1 MITKDSTRDALLTN
15 FGKTTLQD
23 RYLLQ
28 NETYQDMFAR
38 VASAFSDNDEH
49 AQRMYDY
56 ISKLW
61 FMPATPVLSNGG
73 TNRGLPISCYLNEVQ
88 DSLDGITDKW
98 VEDVYLGAGGGGIG
112 TCWSS
117 LRSIGE
123 PVRGRGHSS
132 GIMPFIRVLD
142 SLTLAV
148 SQGSLRRGA
157 AAAYLDI
164 SHPEIEEF
172 LEMRKP
178 TGDYNRKSLNLHQG
192 VVISDSFMMAVELGT
207 KWKLIDP
214 KSKKV
219 KKEINARELFERILE
234 TRMQTGEPYLLFSDT
249 VNRAAVEH
257 HKMLGLK
264 VNQSNLCSEIM
275 LPTGL
280 DYNGKDRTAVCCL
293 GSLNLETWDQWQG
306 NEQFIEDCL
315 RFLDNVLDDFI
326 AQTAGKKGFEGAR
339 YSAQQERSVGLGVM
353 GLHSLFQ
360 QKKIPFESAMAKSLN
375 LRIFKHIRNKADKAN
390 EALAKE
396 KGSCPDAAEMGVEK
410 RFSYMLAIAPTASIS
425 IIAGGSSP
433 CIEPWNANVFIQ
445 KTLSGSF
452 EVKNRYLEAELESLG
467 LNNTQTWQS
476 ILLNQGSIQHLDIP
490 KLIKDCYK
498 TSTEIDQRWVID
510 MAADRSPLIDQ
521 GQSVNLFLEP
531 NCEKWDLMMLHL
543 TAWKKGLK
551 SLYYLRSRSIQRAQY
566 AGSVADDN
574 VIQRDQLLIK
584 SNRTDYEE
592 CLACQ

>member
-1 MITKDSTRDALLTN
+1 MITKDYSRDDKLTD
-15 FGKTTLQD
+15 FGKTTLKD
-23 RYLLQ
+23 RYLLP
-28 NETYQDMFAR
+28 NETFQDMFAR
-38 VASAFSDNDEH
+38 VAAAFADSEQH

-73 TNRGLPISCYLNEVQ
+73 TNRGLPISCYLNKVQ

-112 TCWSS
+112 TCWSA

-157 AAAYLDI
+157 AAAYLDV

-192 VVISDSFMMAVELGT
+192 VVISDAFMQCVEKGT
-207 KWKLIDP
+207 EWALVDP
-214 KSKKV
+214 KSKNV
-219 KKEINARELFERILE
+219 KKKVSARELFERILE

-249 VNRAAVEH
+249 VNKLAVEH

-264 VNQSNLCSEIM
+264 VSQSNLCSEIM

-280 DYNGKDRTAVCCL
+280 DYNGQDRTAVCCL
-293 GSLNLETWDQWQG
+293 GSLNLETWDEWR
-306 NEQFIEDCL
+306 NDAQFIEDCL

-360 QKKIPFESAMAKSLN
+360 RKNIPFESALAKGMN
-375 LRIFKHIRNKADKAN
+375 LSIFKHIRAQADKAN
-390 EALAKE
+390 EALAQE
-396 KGSCPDAAEMGVEK
+396 KGSCPDASAMGVSK

-433 CIEPWNANVFIQ
+433 CIEPWNANVFTQ

-452 EVKNRYLEAELESLG
+452 EVRNRYLERELDILG
-467 LNNTQTWQS
+467 KNTPEVWTS
-476 ILLNQGSIQHLDIP
+476 ILLNEGSIQHLDLP
-490 KLIKDCYK
+490 EDLKLVFK

-510 MAADRSPLIDQ
+510 LAADRSPLIDQ

-531 NCEKWDLMMLHL
+531 NVEKWDLMMLHF

-551 SLYYLRSRSIQRAQY
+551 SLYYLRSRSLQRAQY
-566 AGSVADDN
+566 AGSVAEDN
-574 VIQRDQLLIK
+574 TKAREKLLIK
-584 SNRTDYEE
+584 TNRTDYEE